1 MVASFVVRDDGGLG
15 VFGTTQHP
23 DSGVFPVNDGVK
35 GLTKGDPGSFFFT
48 SEHTCILEGSIT
60 L

>member
-23 DSGVFPVNDGVK
+23 DSGVFHVNDGVK
-35 GLTKGDPGSFFFT
+35 GLTKGDPGSLFFT
-48 SEHTCILEGSIT
+48 SERTCILGGSVT